1 MSLVV
6 WGPSSEVGLS
16 PMTHFGL
23 TISLTNTNWRR
34 KYSSPPPPPP
44 LTEHSQ
50 NPEFHDVP
58 KCVRVDVPQVFW
70 LCYSPKK
77 KTHLVTCSFN
87 MNDSQLLAFTAAS
100 NTHISVSSGRSE
112 KANAPMLANSA
123 FSEMKLRG
131 KHKRKLSIHI
141 YSLTYFFSTK
151 PAKIIPQLSFCGCM
165 YTHILVIWGRPA
177 TANAPMLSSTSFLDM
192 MLR

>member
-58 KCVRVDVPQVFW
+58 ECVRVDVPQVFW

-87 MNDSQLLAFTAAS
+87 MNDSQLLAFTAAIILPVILTS
-100 NTHISVSSGRSE
+100 RWVQGDQRKQTLRCSLTPHSQRWSWGGYINASCPFTFILWHISSPLNRLRLYLNW
-112 KANAPMLANSA
+112 ASA
-123 FSEMKLRG
+123 AAC
-131 KHKRKLSIHI
+131 I
-141 YSLTYFFSTK
+141 LTYWWSEGGRRRRTHRCS
-151 PAKIIPQLSFCGCM
+151 PAPRS
-165 YTHILVIWGRPA
+165 
-177 TANAPMLSSTSFLDM
+177 
-192 MLR
+192 